1 LDGAKEALKEAVI
14 FPIKFPFLFRGK
26 RKPWRGILLYGP
38 PGTGKSYL
46 AKAVATEAD
55 ATFFSV
61 SSADLVSKW
70 LGESEK
76 QVKQLF
82 QMSREQKPSIIFID
96 EIDSLCSSRN
106 ESESESARRIKTEF
120 LVQMNGV
127 GNDMDGVLVL
137 GATNMPWALDVGM
150 RRRFEK
156 RIYIPLPDIF
166 ARTKMFEIHL
176 GSTPHNLNSRDFR
189 ELAEST
195 EGYSGSDIAQIVR
208 EALMMPVRITQYAT
222 HFRYVL
228 PNDPLYPE
236 NGKPNIQYVLPC
248 SPGLLGAFATTWND
262 IIGESLVTPLVTKNH
277 FLQSV
282 MNTRPT
288 VGEDDITQHI
298 DFTEEFGQEG

>member
-1 LDGAKEALKEAVI
+1 
-14 FPIKFPFLFRGK
+14 
-26 RKPWRGILLYGP
+26 
-38 PGTGKSYL
+38 
-46 AKAVATEAD
+46 
-55 ATFFSV
+55 
-61 SSADLVSKW
+61 
-70 LGESEK
+70 
-76 QVKQLF
+76 
-82 QMSREQKPSIIFID
+82 MSREQKPSIIFID
-96 EIDSLCSSRN
+96 EIDSLCSSRS

-137 GATNMPWALDVGM
+137 GATNMPWTLDVGM

-156 RIYIPLPDIF
+156 RIYIALPDIF

-176 GSTPHNLNSRDFR
+176 GDTPHNLNSKDFR

-195 EGYSGSDIAQIVR
+195 EGYSGSDLAQIVR

-228 PNDPLYPE
+228 PNDILYPE
-236 NGKPNIQYVLPC
+236 NAKNTIQYVTPC
-248 SPGLLGAFATTWND
+248 SPGAIGAFPTTWND

-277 FLQSV
+277 FIQSV

-288 VGEDDITQHI
+288 VGLEDIEQHI
-298 DFTEEFGQEG
+298 EFTEEFGQEG